1 MKNLFIVLTVS
12 LLSVFSIQAQDKPSF
27 GFKGGLNFISADEAF
42 SNDNPTGWHAGLV
55 LHVPFPGKLGLQAE
69 ALYSDESG
77 DNIDLS
83 YINVPVLLSY
93 KLVPGLRL
101 HLGPQFKIKANVDVD
116 TGLDV
121 VSDSIEDDFKSFN
134 FDAAVGAE
142 YKLPVIGI
150 FAQIRYNIG
159 LSDLGDNFDTKLNTF
174 QLSAGYRF

>member
-1 MKNLFIVLTVS
+1 MKKLFAVLA
-12 LLSVFSIQAQDKPSF
+12 LSILGICATQAQDKPSF
-27 GFKGGLNFISADEAF
+27 GFKGGLNFTSFDS
-42 SNDNPTGWHAGLV
+42 SNDIDNSTGWHAGIV

-101 HLGPQFKIKANVDVD
+101 HLGPQFKIKANVDTD
-116 TGLDV
+116 LEGA
-121 VSDSIEDDFKSFN
+121 SDEIEDDFKSLN

-142 YKLPVIGI
+142 YKFPVIGI
-150 FAQIRYNIG
+150 FVQARYNIG
-159 LSDLGDNFDTKLNTF
+159 LSDIGDDFIDSKLNTF